1 MDIGYTPVMPM
12 LLRPATES
20 DLPTLYEQQLD
31 PEATA
36 MAAFPSRD
44 KDAFMAHWAKI
55 MAYEKNLIKAISFDG
70 EVAGYILSWE
80 MEGKREIGYWIGR
93 EFWGKGIATQA
104 LTQYLELEKT
114 RPLFAHVAK
123 HNVGSKRVL
132 EKNGFNVIG
141 EDSYTNPAG
150 VLVDEIVLKL
160 GESNS

>member
-1 MDIGYTPVMPM
+1 MPI

-44 KDAFMAHWAKI
+44 EEAFYAHSKKI
-55 MAYEKNLIKAISFDG
+55 MADEAVIFRAIIYDG
-70 EVAGYILSWE
+70 QVAGSIGSWE
-80 MEGKREIGYWIGR
+80 MEGKREVGYWIGR

-104 LTQYLELEKT
+104 LTQYLEVEKA
-114 RPLFAHVAK
+114 RPLFAYVVK

-132 EKNGFNVIG
+132 EKNGFKVIG

-150 VLVDEIVLKL
+150 VLVDQFVLKL
-160 GESNS
+160 GDSNS

>member
-1 MDIGYTPVMPM
+1 MPI
-12 LLRPATES
+12 LLRPAAES

-44 KDAFMAHWAKI
+44 EEAFYAHSKKI
-55 MAYEKNLIKAISFDG
+55 MADEAVIFRAIIYDG
-70 EVAGYILSWE
+70 QVAGSIGSWE
-80 MEGKREIGYWIGR
+80 MEGKREVGYWIGR

-104 LTQYLELEKT
+104 LTQYLEVEKA
-114 RPLFAHVAK
+114 RPLFAYVVK

-132 EKNGFNVIG
+132 EKNGFKVIG

-150 VLVDEIVLKL
+150 VLVDQFVLKL
-160 GESNS
+160 GDSNS

>member
-1 MDIGYTPVMPM
+1 MPI

-31 PEATA
+31 PKATA

-44 KDAFMAHWAKI
+44 KEAFYAHLKKI
-55 MAYEKNLIKAISFDG
+55 IADEAVMFRTIAYDG
-70 EVAGYILSWE
+70 QVAGSIGSWE
-80 MEGKREIGYWIGR
+80 MDGKREVGYWIGR
-93 EFWGKGIATQA
+93 EFWSKGIATQA
-104 LTQYLELEKT
+104 LTQYLDVERA

-132 EKNGFNVIG
+132 EKNGFKIIG

-150 VLVDEIVLKL
+150 VLVDEFVLKL
-160 GESNS
+160 G